1 MVLGELFWDM
11 HGIFKAIEDG
21 DLQAIKR
28 IVLAE
33 PGVLNDCVGGFGES
47 PLMRAICDME
57 RRYEI
62 IEFLVV
68 SGADVNFAT
77 KEGYTPLHYNM
88 DLNGP
93 SGTGELPYRIARL
106 LKDRGA
112 DTEKR
117 NHYGWTPLLR
127 AALEGTYDEFKAL
140 LDVGADYNVEYPGHS
155 MPAFTRGRTLASI
168 AMMYPGKV
176 RALLAAGFKP
186 TVSLVREAESSLA
199 GVKDHDSD
207 YAKALRES
215 LELIRQMA
223 E

>member
-1 MVLGELFWDM
+1 MVEWLWVM

-21 DLQAIKR
+21 NLPAIR
-28 IVLAE
+28 RMVLAE
-33 PGVLNDCVGGFGES
+33 PGVLNNCVGAFGES

-77 KEGYTPLHYNM
+77 KEGYTPLHYNI

-93 SGTGELPYRIARL
+93 TVYGELPYRIARL
-106 LKDRGA
+106 LKDHGA

-127 AALEGTYDEFKAL
+127 AALEGTTDEFKAL
-140 LDVGADYNVEYPGHS
+140 LDIGAKYDVAYTDYS
-155 MPAFTRGRTLASI
+155 MPAFTRGRPLASI
-168 AMMYPGKV
+168 AMMYPEKI

-186 TVSLVREAESSLA
+186 PAALAREAEKSLA
-199 GVKDHDSD
+199 EVKDANSV
-207 YAKALRES
+207 YAEALRES
-215 LELIRQMA
+215 LALILSA
-223 E
+223 